1 LIRIKEK
8 ELHEIHDQRCGQ
20 LEQLVGERD
29 GLLIE
34 SSKRF
39 EQLKDDF
46 QYNLALL
53 EARDQEIERLE
64 EHIQKI
70 NNQLGVNESEKSAL
84 KGRVDILEI
93 KEKERFEKH
102 EENKVANKRILTEL
116 KDVIESM
123 RWASAEDNRLKIRE
137 IDALKEEIRRINV
150 SKEESLET
158 QRRDLTHTFEV
169 LIQQREESF
178 SVREREIGH
187 QVSALDKKFEQ
198 LQTENS
204 RLKNDNNDYQRK
216 LENSSDELNM
226 KEESS
231 RQLQWRLDDERNSKQ
246 QGDDQIQR
254 KIHQL
259 NLDLSLSREKA
270 IQSTSDLQRALDKS
284 VNEVEREKEFRLIVE
299 KRFHEYQTT
308 TQNDLKQSNTELTDL
323 RNRESD
329 MRKEN
334 AAIRDEKDK
343 NMEKNILYKAEN
355 EALHLKCKSNI
366 IEIDS
371 LKNDVNNSRGRMNEN
386 ELRLIK
392 MEAALSDSRKEA
404 VEHAIMSERR
414 YIRIYMHMCIYIC
427 VYICIS
433 IHVYIYIYVYI
444 YMYIYICIY
453 IYVEPRND
461 SHRWINRSHLNYRK

>member
-1 LIRIKEK
+1 
-8 ELHEIHDQRCGQ
+8 
-20 LEQLVGERD
+20 
-29 GLLIE
+29 
-34 SSKRF
+34 
-39 EQLKDDF
+39 
-46 QYNLALL
+46 
-53 EARDQEIERLE
+53 
-64 EHIQKI
+64 
-70 NNQLGVNESEKSAL
+70 
-84 KGRVDILEI
+84 
-93 KEKERFEKH
+93 
-102 EENKVANKRILTEL
+102 
-116 KDVIESM
+116 
-123 RWASAEDNRLKIRE
+123 
-137 IDALKEEIRRINV
+137 
-150 SKEESLET
+150 
-158 QRRDLTHTFEV
+158 
-169 LIQQREESF
+169 
-178 SVREREIGH
+178 
-187 QVSALDKKFEQ
+187 
-198 LQTENS
+198 
-204 RLKNDNNDYQRK
+204 
-216 LENSSDELNM
+216 
-226 KEESS
+226 
-231 RQLQWRLDDERNSKQ
+231 
-246 QGDDQIQR
+246 
-254 KIHQL
+254 
-259 NLDLSLSREKA
+259 LSREKA

-461 SHRWINRSHLNYRK
+461 SHRWIN